1 MNTYLTLFVV
11 ALSSSLFL
19 TPIIRRLSQRIGW
32 LDVPRD
38 QRRLHLSP
46 VPRLGGVAIYLSV
59 MLALVP
65 LPFLSNLV
73 TDVLRANAHAL
84 KAVLL
89 SASLVFLFG
98 VYDDLKGSSAKWK
111 FLALGAAGV
120 VLYVMGGR
128 ITAITIPFTGSI
140 QVPPILGLALT
151 VFWVVAISNAFN
163 LIDGMD
169 GLAAGA
175 ALFATIVMLVVSF
188 MQGNVA
194 VTVLTLIV
202 AGTLIGFLR
211 YNFNPASIFLGD
223 SGALFLG
230 FTLAALSLVSAQK
243 ASTAVAIAIP
253 MMAFGLPIIDTSFTI
268 VRRFIS
274 GRPLFE
280 GDREHIHHKL
290 LERGWSQ
297 RHVAFVLYGVCALFS
312 LLGLLSVTEG
322 GGGRITAVVLIVLAA
337 AVVFVAGRLRYLE
350 ADEVRAG
357 IKRNIGDRRVRV
369 ANHTRVRRAGRM
381 MAEANTLEA
390 LFAAARELLKSAEF
404 VYATIELG
412 HPSDA
417 ERTEQAF
424 SRENH
429 KRTLPGAKMREGM
442 ICWEW
447 ERGDVEGFEVVD
459 SDLFWT
465 VRLPLS
471 TNTDAWGAITFY
483 REFGSDELL
492 LDINYLSS
500 LFQHELALAAQRIL
514 TKQVHETVASTL
526 LGMSGERRVAF
537 LSNAKL

>member
-11 ALSSSLFL
+11 ALSSSLVL
-19 TPIIRRLSQRIGW
+19 TPVIRRLAQRLGW
-32 LDVPRD
+32 LDVPHD

-46 VPRLGGVAIYLSV
+46 VPRLGGVAIFLSV
-59 MLALVP
+59 MLALIP
-65 LPFLSNLV
+65 LAFLDNLV
-73 TDVLRANAHAL
+73 TEALRAHAHAL
-84 KAVLL
+84 KAVLV
-89 SASLVFLFG
+89 SATLVFLFG
-98 VYDDLKGSSAKWK
+98 VYDDFRGSSAKWK

-128 ITAITIPFTGSI
+128 ITAISIPFTGSI
-140 QVPPILGLALT
+140 KVPEILGLALT
-151 VFWVVAISNAFN
+151 IFWVVAISNAFN

-188 MQGNVA
+188 IQGSVA
-194 VTVLTLIV
+194 VTVLTLII

-243 ASTAVAIAIP
+243 ASTAVAVAIP

-274 GRPLFE
+274 GKPLFE

-322 GGGRITAVVLIVLAA
+322 GSGRITAVVLIVLAA

-357 IKRNIGDRRVRV
+357 IRRNIGDRRVRI

-381 MAEANTLEA
+381 MAEASTLEA
-390 LFAAARELLKSAEF
+390 MFSAARELLKSAEF

-412 HPSDA
+412 RPSDA
-417 ERTEQAF
+417 AKNERTL
-424 SRENH
+424 SREIN
-429 KRTLPGAKMREGM
+429 KRAL
-442 ICWEW
+442 
-447 ERGDVEGFEVVD
+447 RGSKNARRHD
-459 SDLFWT
+459 
-465 VRLPLS
+465 
-471 TNTDAWGAITFY
+471 
-483 REFGSDELL
+483 
-492 LDINYLSS
+492 
-500 LFQHELALAAQRIL
+500 
-514 TKQVHETVASTL
+514 L
-526 LGMSGERRVAF
+526 LGMGAGRRRRTRSHRLASLLDSPVAAF
-537 LSNAKL
+537 N